1 MARTLAR
8 HARDEDRSRRTCA
21 GRSRLQPRVKVAK
34 DRRRSVVLRVRRAFL
49 GCPAFPRSNLGP
61 KVNPQALLLQG
72 AVQCREPDALR
83 GALLG
88 HDRPL
93 SALFSGRTVGL
104 GWSVM
109 RRALVLLLATALWPV
124 GCATYRED
132 LNRGQRMYEENQYE
146 HALALFRALEEDT
159 DSLSP
164 SDRARYAYLRGMTDY
179 RLGFRADSR
188 YWLALAK
195 ATDKS
200 HAGSL
205 SAAWE
210 ERLEQSLT
218 DLNQD
223 AYGAAENSDASGS
236 HAVEYG
242 KVSDGGGA
250 VDAGSGSEAPSP
262 PLEPGRCRS
271 NADCKA
277 GEICDGKSCTPL

>member
-1 MARTLAR
+1 
-8 HARDEDRSRRTCA
+8 
-21 GRSRLQPRVKVAK
+21 
-34 DRRRSVVLRVRRAFL
+34 
-49 GCPAFPRSNLGP
+49 
-61 KVNPQALLLQG
+61 
-72 AVQCREPDALR
+72 
-83 GALLG
+83 
-88 HDRPL
+88 
-93 SALFSGRTVGL
+93 
-104 GWSVM
+104 M
-109 RRALVLLLATALWPV
+109 RRALVFVLATAIWSV

-146 HALALFRALEEDT
+146 HALALFRSLEEDT

-188 YWLALAK
+188 YWLSLAK
-195 ATDKS
+195 ATDQA
-200 HAGSL
+200 HVGSL

-223 AYGAAENSDASGS
+223 AYGAADNSASS
-236 HAVEYG
+236 TPHAVEYG
-242 KVSDGGGA
+242 KATPADGGA
-250 VDAGSGSEAPSP
+250 VDAGSEAPP